1 MKKKIRRRITNLES
15 RNQRGQRKLELSRET
30 VRVLGAK
37 DLSDVAGGSVTS
49 CDTGSTPTFTTKAP
63 QDNS

>member
-1 MKKKIRRRITNLES
+1 MTKKIRRRITNSEP

-37 DLSDVAGGSVTS
+37 DLSDAVGGSGS
-49 CDTGSTPTFTTKAP
+49 CDTGSWPTLTTTKQPA
-63 QDNS
+63 Q